1 MIYPEPK
8 DQPAM
13 VKAVRRRA
21 NNYGLAVTV
30 WKDGGAW
37 YFQFS
42 ANFVSIRVK
51 TVPSANLFLD
61 GVDFGLTLERK
72 KNAR

>member
-8 DQPAM
+8 DQPAN
-13 VKAVRRRA
+13 VKSIRRRA
-21 NNYGLAVTV
+21 SDCGLLVTV

-42 ANFVSIRVK
+42 GCLVSSRVK

-61 GVDFGLTLERK
+61 GVHIGITLERK